1 MISDIY
7 DLMMFSSQEYI
18 DNKTGRD
25 DLNRFQY
32 LQALVTEFQDT
43 LSDDAKYQVLAN
55 LANFA
60 YDPINYPH
68 LKKLNVAELFLD
80 MLSEENEK
88 YVEFGISGLCNYCL
102 DPDCRNAILE
112 NDGIQEILN
121 CLSSSNEET
130 VLSAITTL
138 IYLKNNQTSE
148 ELSSEA
154 VIECMITYSTSTNTR
169 LANLAK
175 IYLQNFR
182 KTT

>member
-1 MISDIY
+1 
-7 DLMMFSSQEYI
+7 MFSSQDYI

-43 LSDDAKYQVLAN
+43 SSDDAKCQLLAN

-80 MLSEENEK
+80 MLSEPNEK
-88 YVEFGISGLCNYCL
+88 FVEFGIGGLCNYCL
-102 DPDCRNAILE
+102 DADCKRAILE
-112 NDGIQEILN
+112 NGGIQEIVN

-138 IYLKNNQTSE
+138 IYLKDNETKA
-148 ELSSEA
+148 ELLSEA
-154 VIECMITYSTSTNTR
+154 IFECMTTYSTSSNAR

-175 IYLQNFR
+175 TFLENF
-182 KTT
+182 KKQT